1 MSPLPLPF
9 SHWIL
14 EKLEPRL
21 SGWSLAVCRKKGRK
35 GSYSLKGEIILK
47 TLSYYKVNEDNTCF
61 VVIVFLLTII
71 KTIWCAITLVI
82 KLQIAVHLLHH

>member
-21 SGWSLAVCRKKGRK
+21 SGWSLAVCRKKETK
-35 GSYSLKGEIILK
+35 GSYSLKGEIVLK
-47 TLSYYKVNEDNTCF
+47 TLSYYKVNEDNACF
-61 VVIVFLLTII
+61 FFLLPII

-82 KLQIAVHLLHH
+82 KLQIAVHLLYH

>member
-1 MSPLPLPF
+1 MSPPPLPF

-21 SGWSLAVCRKKGRK
+21 SGWSLAVCKNKERK

-47 TLSYYKVNEDNTCF
+47 TLSYYKVNEDNTF
-61 VVIVFLLTII
+61 FFFLLAII
-71 KTIWCAITLVI
+71 STIWCAITLVI
-82 KLQIAVHLLHH
+82 KLEIAVHLLYH